1 MIYAGLTNYDYNT
14 IEMLSDE
21 ERVNGIVIG
30 DGFCNKK
37 MLSHGTFDLPYYMNL
52 LMRHGKTLI
61 YQTPCFLT
69 DKKLEEQLQ
78 LLDFLK
84 DYEDSLVL
92 VQDLGMASLIKEQ
105 YPYIRMC
112 WSRLSKFRVDIY
124 SSCFLDVLKKMNVL
138 YAETDDFSK
147 MEQLSS
153 LNITPLF
160 LYGKLSYGSFGR
172 ICYYCY
178 ETDKS
183 IFECERGCLKKQLT
197 IKDEIFNK
205 ELSLDGYILGEH
217 YPISVDESAD
227 HRKKLK
233 NIYLSDSPIGIYGE
247 NIKDLKHKLNVLE
260 EMLKL

>member
-21 ERVNGIVIG
+21 ERVDGIVIG

-52 LMRHGKTLI
+52 LMRHGKNLI

-105 YPYIRMC
+105 YPYMRMG
-112 WSRLSKFRVDIY
+112 WSRLSKFRVDVY

-138 YAETDDFSK
+138 YVETDDFSK

-172 ICYYCY
+172 VCYYCY

-183 IFECERGCLKKQLT
+183 IFECERGCLKRQLT

-217 YPISVDESAD
+217 YPISVDGSAD

-233 NIYLSDSPIGIYGE
+233 DIYLSDSPIGIYGK
-247 NIKDLKHKLNVLE
+247 NVKDLKHKLNVLE